1 MMEHIKL
8 TVLIAVVTV
17 VMCFGGCSKAYASV
31 LSEESQRLDLSEI
44 YKTSDFPY
52 VLGYKGT
59 NGAYYISYMKTKPKL
74 KKDQKVGYFFDGE
87 AYSFRLE
94 SDESLL
100 EAAKKERKIEEGRTV
115 GVTVREN
122 DILFINFDTY
132 DGNHYISAHGYSDGT
147 LFGMS
152 PKQLK
157 EASMKEVV
165 SILPA
170 ALVTFISILAVRK
183 ALSWVVEHMRRA

>member
-1 MMEHIKL
+1 MIGNIKIW
-8 TVLIAVVTV
+8 VLIAVVSV
-17 VMCFGGCSKAYASV
+17 VMLFGGCSKAYAAG
-31 LSEESQRLDLSEI
+31 LSEESQRLDLSEV
-44 YKTSDFPY
+44 YKTKEFPY
-52 VLGYKGT
+52 VLGYEGT
-59 NGAYYISYMKTKPKL
+59 DGAYYISYMKAKPKL
-74 KKDQKVGYFFDGE
+74 VKDSQVGYFFEGE
-87 AYSFRLE
+87 AYSFRLG

-100 EAAKKERKIEEGRTV
+100 EAAKEEKKIEEGKTV
-115 GVTVREN
+115 GITVRES
-122 DILFINFDTY
+122 DIVFINFDTW
-132 DGNHYISAHGYSDGT
+132 DGSHYISAHGYSDGT

-170 ALVTFISILAVRK
+170 ALVTFISMLAVRK

>member
-1 MMEHIKL
+1 MKQAKL
-8 TVLIAVVTV
+8 TLIFLVVSV
-17 VMCFGGCSKAYASV
+17 VMLFGGCGKAYASV
-31 LSEESQRLDLSEI
+31 LSEESQRLGLEEV
-44 YKTSDFPY
+44 YKTEAYPY
-52 VLGYKGT
+52 VVGYKGT

-74 KKDQKVGYFFDGE
+74 AKDSQVGYFFEGE

-94 SDESLL
+94 SDENLL
-100 EAAKKERKIEEGRTV
+100 EAAKEERKIEEGRAV

-147 LFGMS
+147 LFGVS
-152 PKQLK
+152 PKELK
-157 EASMKEVV
+157 ESSMKEVV

-170 ALVTFISILAVRK
+170 VLITFISILAVRK
-183 ALSWVVEHMRRA
+183 ALSWVVRHMRRA

>member
-1 MMEHIKL
+1 MKQAKL
-8 TVLIAVVTV
+8 TLIFFVVIV
-17 VMCFGGCSKAYASV
+17 VMLFGGCGKAYAAV
-31 LSEESQRLDLSEI
+31 LSEENQRLDLSEV
-44 YKTSDFPY
+44 YKTEEFPY

-59 NGAYYISYMKTKPKL
+59 DGSQYISYMKTKPKL
-74 KKDQKVGYFFDGE
+74 KKDQKVGYFFEGE

-94 SDESLL
+94 SNENLL

-115 GVTVREN
+115 GVTARES
-122 DILFINFDTY
+122 DILFLNFDVY

-152 PKQLK
+152 PKELK
-157 EASMKEVV
+157 ESSMKEVV

-170 ALVTFISILAVRK
+170 VLITFISILAVRK
-183 ALSWVVEHMRRA
+183 ALSWVVRHMRRA

>member
-1 MMEHIKL
+1 MKQAKL
-8 TVLIAVVTV
+8 TLIFLVVSV
-17 VMCFGGCSKAYASV
+17 VMLFGGCGKAYASV
-31 LSEESQRLDLSEI
+31 LSEESQRLGLEEV
-44 YKTSDFPY
+44 YKTEAYPY
-52 VLGYKGT
+52 VVGYKGT

-74 KKDQKVGYFFDGE
+74 AKDSQIGYFFEGE

-100 EAAKKERKIEEGRTV
+100 EAAKKERQIETGRTV
-115 GVTVREN
+115 GITVRES
-122 DILFINFDTY
+122 DMLFINFDTW
-132 DGNHYISAHGYSDGT
+132 DGSHYISAHGYNDGT

-170 ALVTFISILAVRK
+170 VLITFISILAVRK
-183 ALSWVVEHMRRA
+183 ALSWVVRHMRRA

>member
-1 MMEHIKL
+1 MKQVKL
-8 TVLIAVVTV
+8 TLIFFVVIV
-17 VMCFGGCSKAYASV
+17 VMLFGGCGKAYAAE
-31 LSEESQRLDLSEI
+31 LSEESKRLDLSEV
-44 YKTSDFPY
+44 YKTKEFQY

-59 NGAYYISYMKTKPKL
+59 DGAYYISYMKEKPKL
-74 KKDQKVGYFFDGE
+74 KKDSKIGYFFEGE

-94 SDESLL
+94 SNENLL
-100 EAAKKERKIEEGRTV
+100 EAAKKEREIETGKTL
-115 GVTVREN
+115 GVTVRES
-122 DILFINFDTY
+122 DILFLNFNVY

-157 EASMKEVV
+157 EASMKEII

-170 ALVTFISILAVRK
+170 VLVSFIGILAVRK
-183 ALSWVVEHMRRA
+183 ALSWVVAHMRRA